1 MSHLNREV
9 KLAMIYAKL
18 ELSKEIR
25 LESNVRESAAYAVKT
40 SLGRRNRA
48 EEEKD
53 PDRATRRPNFQ

>member
-40 SLGRRNRA
+40 SLG
-48 EEEKD
+48 
-53 PDRATRRPNFQ
+53 